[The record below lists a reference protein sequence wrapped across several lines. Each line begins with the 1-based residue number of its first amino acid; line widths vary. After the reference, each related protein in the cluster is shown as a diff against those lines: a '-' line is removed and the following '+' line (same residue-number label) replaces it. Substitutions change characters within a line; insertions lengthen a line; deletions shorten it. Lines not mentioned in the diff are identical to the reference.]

1 MYFNLHISTKSYL
14 LIQIGKAPVRKLQRH
29 FSSSRPRCLSK
40 IIMIYI
46 LRNILNLLQ
55 MFESKTRNIS
65 HHSHSC
71 YLSFFFHGYQL
82 KQCEGS
88 CEQLLT
94 WCTVGIPLTKPKYS
108 LPNNFSWWHTFT
120 WKWIFFFHIHPFLQ
134 VLPLNF
140 VSRHH
145 QV

>member
-1 MYFNLHISTKSYL
+1 MMLSLTLSFANGLHSVRKTLKILGLLTIWILNLHFGFQFAYTKSYL

-40 IIMIYI
+40 IKMIYI

-55 MFESKTRNIS
+55 MLESKTRNIS

-94 WCTVGIPLTKPKYS
+94 
-108 LPNNFSWWHTFT
+108 
-120 WKWIFFFHIHPFLQ
+120 
-134 VLPLNF
+134 
-140 VSRHH
+140 
-145 QV
+145 